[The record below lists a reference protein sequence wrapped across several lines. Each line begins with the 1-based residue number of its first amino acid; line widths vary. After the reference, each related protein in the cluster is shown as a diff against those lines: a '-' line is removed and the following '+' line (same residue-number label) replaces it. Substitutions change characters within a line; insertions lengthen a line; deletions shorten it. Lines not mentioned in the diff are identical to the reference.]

1 MSSIAQARQEVDRSV
16 NAVLSSVEKAG
27 NGTAADAEAAV
38 WTGLLALGRTLMGWF
53 FALRAA
59 RYAANDVTYEH
70 GGLSYSV
77 SGREETEMGTRFGK
91 VVFERPVGRVRGYG
105 GLGASARAQ

>member
-16 NAVLSSVEKAG
+16 KAALDSVEKAG
-27 NGTAADAEAAV
+27 NGSAADAEAAV
-38 WTGLLALGRTLMGWF
+38 WTGLLALGRALMGWF
-53 FALRAA
+53 FALRAG

-70 GGLSYSV
+70 GGLSYRV
-77 SGREETEMGTRFGK
+77 SGREETEIGTRFGK